1 MLNVALTGNI
11 AAGKSTVI
19 ALSRGWAATI
29 VDAGLP
35 LRRTRLRAMRG
46 LSNEEAD
53 RMIAMQMPAERKRPR
68 SDCVIDNDG
77 SLPQLERAAREVFEA
92 LRRRAARAALGR
104 PAQSLLLAAA
114 DGEGK
119 GTASLPSALNAI
131 AGRYADAGLAVRR
144 VTGGSAV
151 EKALAR
157 ADSPPDAIV
166 ATAGAAATAE
176 RAGERAGRPGILALL
191 SDDPDPVAVRLDLR
205 PWGGDRLRLIEP
217 GAHGVAPR
225 PDLFPSANPLG

>member
-1 MLNVALTGNI
+1 
-11 AAGKSTVI
+11 
-19 ALSRGWAATI
+19 RGDVLVVNDI
-29 VDAGLP
+29 PLLFEVLDPGQFDVVVLVDAGLP

-53 RMIAMQMPAERKRPR
+53 RMIAMQMPAQRKRPR

-77 SLPQLERAAREVFEA
+77 SLPQL
-92 LRRRAARAALGR
+92 
-104 PAQSLLLAAA
+104 
-114 DGEGK
+114 
-119 GTASLPSALNAI
+119 
-131 AGRYADAGLAVRR
+131 
-144 VTGGSAV
+144 
-151 EKALAR
+151 
-157 ADSPPDAIV
+157 
-166 ATAGAAATAE
+166 
-176 RAGERAGRPGILALL
+176 ERAGRPGILALL